1 MNIRELQAALGIR
14 TDGVRG
20 PVTTAEILKAADD
33 GRLSAIA
40 RVPAPVTGAATV
52 KESLTAEIT
61 RPKLPWIDEGRKVY
75 GLHEVKD
82 NAALRKWLISD
93 NKTLGDP
100 AALPWC
106 GDFVETCI
114 KRALPA
120 EPFVGAMAVNPYWA
134 RNWVTFGEACEPSY
148 GCIVVFERGPSSG
161 HVGFAIGQDATHFF
175 VLGGNQGDRVGI
187 APIAKDRLLASR
199 WPMTWPN
206 DPGPLPAM
214 VMGTM
219 GKVREF

>member
-1 MNIRELQAALGIR
+1 MSDRIKTWQAALGIAA
-14 TDGVRG
+14 DGDFGPATLAASMALVPGRAE
-20 PVTTAEILKAADD
+20 PVTAA
-33 GRLSAIA
+33 
-40 RVPAPVTGAATV
+40 
-52 KESLTAEIT
+52 
-61 RPKLPWIDEGRKVY
+61 PKDQLPWIDEGRKVY
-75 GLHEVKD
+75 NLHEVRD

-93 NKTLGDP
+93 GKTLGDP
-100 AALPWC
+100 KALPWC

-114 KRALPA
+114 KRALPD
-120 EPFVGAMAVNPYWA
+120 EPFVGALNVNPYWA
-134 RNWVTFGEACEPSY
+134 RNWGTFGEACEPSY

-206 DPGPLPAM
+206 DPGPMPAM

-219 GKVREF
+219 GKVTEF